1 MRKQLESIE
10 DLVEQ
15 LCSAAQDVSEPVSSK
30 FPALQTVQKLILQVI
45 HQRRWRE
52 TLIHLSLARM
62 LLPGFEGCLVVPF
75 VIWLLTPD
83 NDYSRIWQTEMP
95 I

>member
-30 FPALQTVQKLILQVI
+30 FPASRTVQKLILQVI

-62 LLPGFEGCLVVPF
+62 LLLGFEECPVVPS
-75 VIWLLTPD
+75 VIWLPTPD
-83 NDYSRIWQTEMP
+83 NDYNRIWQTGTP